1 MRFLCSL
8 IVLSFLFTSCS
19 ERKTETQT
27 ALPPAAD
34 SADHWIEKVSVVFL
48 RDTGIF
54 LYDHGGSQ
62 KFILQ
67 GYDPGLSPDGSK
79 LTFMKYDTGQ
89 KRQIYIT
96 SLDSVSGT
104 LLNAPSTN
112 FYGGQWS
119 PDGNY
124 IAFNIMPKGSKQ
136 WAIGLLKSDNTGL
149 VIINGPKDNGLY
161 EPTWAPD
168 SKSIIAHSLQDVYEY
183 DLSGKEMQRL
193 NISETMGKEY
203 SLSSDNRF
211 WITKDKKG
219 FFFSAGVDEGMA
231 GVEGPVVAVMH
242 CDLDKKKVE
251 RLSPKGIYA
260 SDLHVVDGHKLLFT
274 GSAEHEAQSNV
285 YAFDFETG
293 KLDKIITNASSATS
307 ANVEP

>member
-1 MRFLCSL
+1 MRFLYSL
-8 IVLSFLFTSCS
+8 IFLSFLFVSCS
-19 ERKTETQT
+19 ERKAETQS
-27 ALPPAAD
+27 APVHAAD
-34 SADHWIEKVSVVFL
+34 SSDHWIEKVKVVFL

-54 LYDHGGSQ
+54 LYDHGGAE

-67 GYDPGLSPDGSK
+67 GYDPGLSPDGSR
-79 LTFMKYDTGQ
+79 LTFLKYGKDQ
-89 KRQIYIT
+89 NRQIYIT
-96 SLDSVSGT
+96 GLDSVSGE
-104 LLNAPSTN
+104 LLNVPSTN

-124 IAFNIMPKGSKQ
+124 VAFNIMAKGSKQ
-136 WAIGLLKSDNTGL
+136 WTIGIIKSDNTGL
-149 VIINGPKDNGLY
+149 VIIKGPKDAGLY

-183 DLSGKEMQRL
+183 DRTGKELQRL

-211 WITKDKKG
+211 WITEDKKG
-219 FFFSAGVDEGMA
+219 FFFSAGVDEDMA
-231 GVEGPVVAVMH
+231 GVEGPVVAIMH
-242 CDLDKKKVE
+242 CNLETKKVE

-260 SDLHVVDGHKLLFT
+260 SDLHVVDGHKLLYT

-293 KLDKIITNASSATS
+293 QVDKIITDASSATS

>member
-1 MRFLCSL
+1 MRFLYSL
-8 IVLSFLFTSCS
+8 VVLSFLFASCS
-19 ERKTETQT
+19 ERRAETQT
-27 ALPPAAD
+27 APPPAAD
-34 SADHWIEKVSVVFL
+34 SSDHWIEKVSVVFL

-54 LYDHGGSQ
+54 VYDHGGAE
-62 KFILQ
+62 KFIMQ

-79 LTFMKYDTGQ
+79 LTFLKYDTEQ

-96 SLDSVSGT
+96 NLDSISGT

-112 FYGGQWS
+112 FYGAQWS

-124 IAFNIMPKGSKQ
+124 IAFNIMPNGSKQ
-136 WAIGLLKSDNTGL
+136 WTIGIIKSDNTGL
-149 VIINGPKDNGLY
+149 VIIKGPKDAGLY

-168 SKSIIAHSLQDVYEY
+168 SKSVIAHSLQDVYEY
-183 DLSGKEMQRL
+183 DLSGKEIQRL
-193 NISETMGKEY
+193 NIAETMGKEY

-211 WITKDKKG
+211 WITRDKKG
-219 FFFSAGVDEGMA
+219 FFFSAGVDEDMA
-231 GVEGPVVAVMH
+231 GIEGPVVAVMY
-242 CDLDKKKVE
+242 CNLDTKKVE

-260 SDLHVVDGHKLLFT
+260 SDLHVVDGHRLLFT
-274 GSAEHEAQSNV
+274 GSAEHEPQSNI
-285 YAFDFETG
+285 YAFDYETG

>member
-8 IVLSFLFTSCS
+8 VVLSFLFASCS
-19 ERKTETQT
+19 ERKAETQT
-27 ALPPAAD
+27 APLPAAD
-34 SADHWIEKVSVVFL
+34 SSDHWIEKVSVVFL

-54 LYDHGGSQ
+54 LYDHGRAE
-62 KFILQ
+62 KFLLQ

-79 LTFMKYDTGQ
+79 LTYMKYDAGE

-96 SLDSVSGT
+96 NLDSVSGT

-124 IAFNIMPKGSKQ
+124 IAFSIMPQGSEQ
-136 WAIGLLKSDNTGL
+136 WAIGFLKSDNSGL
-149 VIINGPKDNGLY
+149 VIIKGPRGAGLY

-168 SKSIIAHSLQDVYEY
+168 SKSIIAHSLQDVFEY
-183 DLSGKEMQRL
+183 DLTGKEMQRL

-219 FFFSAGVDEGMA
+219 FFFSAGLDEGMA

-242 CDLDKKKVE
+242 CNLDTKKVE
-251 RLSPKGIYA
+251 RLSPKGFYA
-260 SDLHVVDGHKLLFT
+260 SDLHVVDGHKLLYT
-274 GSAEHEAQSNV
+274 GSAEHEVQSNI

-293 KLDKIITNASSATS
+293 QLDKIIANASSATS
-307 ANVEP
+307 ANVE